1 MKTDELIRSLRS
13 MAEFARLAPIN
24 EKLVLVEA
32 ADRLEELEERVAIM
46 GENGEQVTMTDILRG
61 GA

>member
-24 EKLVLVEA
+24 EKLVLAEA
-32 ADRLEELEERVAIM
+32 ADRLEELEERVAIV
-46 GENGEQVTMTDILRG
+46 EQVARDELLRG